1 MNVRIFNL
9 MMLQET
15 INHSIAAF
23 PPIINNLPLLV
34 VSPIAN
40 RSYNFEA
47 KSRRVRILGL
57 LPVHV
62 AASFPRPVCPRIPC
76 LSADITL

>member
-1 MNVRIFNL
+1 M
-9 MMLQET
+9 
-15 INHSIAAF
+15 AAF

-57 LPVHV
+57 PPVHV

-76 LSADITL
+76 LSADINVAKIVIGRISRQ